1 MSEHVVVIGAVAL
14 GPKAACRYKRIR
26 QDARVTLIDRDEIF
40 SYGGCGIPYFVS
52 GDVSEANQLR
62 TTAFHMV
69 RDEPFFQDIKGVEVL
84 SSTEATKID
93 RENKQVH
100 ITNLKT
106 GEDSVL
112 DYDQLVIGTGA
123 TPRKLGLPGEELDN
137 VFYVGNMHDA
147 EKIKKGITKG
157 EYGKAVVVGAGFIG
171 LEMAE
176 AFSDMWGIETTVVEI
191 FDQILPRMCSPVLAK
206 MGQNHMEEQGVAFK
220 LGQTVSRIEG
230 DKVVK
235 KVITSD
241 GEIEADIVI
250 ISAGVIPNDGLA
262 RDCGLECSERG
273 GIIVDETMR
282 TSDPLIFSG
291 GDCAII
297 KNAVDGSPLF
307 LPMGSMANRQGRV
320 IGGNLAG
327 RKETFPAASG
337 SWCVKIFERAMS
349 GTGMSLGAAQQA
361 GFDAISVT
369 LIMADRAHFY
379 PEKDMMTLEMVADK
393 TTRRVL
399 GIQGISAG
407 GDALVGRI
415 NSVAGIMKFEPKIED
430 ISNLELAYSP
440 PFASAMDVLN
450 ALANMAD
457 NAVHGMNHG
466 HGPDTFAEYWTNRES
481 GEYCFL
487 DVREHADAEPF
498 LEKYPEHW
506 HNIPQG
512 EIPKRYEELPKDKKL
527 VLVCNTGGRSYEA
540 QIMLDAL
547 GFEEVHN
554 TQGGMAVIKAYG
566 VDI

>member
-14 GPKAACRYKRIR
+14 GPKAACRFKRIR
-26 QDARVTLIDRDEIF
+26 QDAKVTLIDRDEIF
-40 SYGGCGIPYFVS
+40 SYGGCGIPYYVS
-52 GDVSEANQLR
+52 GDVSEAHQLR

-69 RDEPFFQDIKGVEVL
+69 RDEPFFQDIKSVDVL

-93 RENKQVH
+93 RQKKQVH
-100 ITNLKT
+100 IKNLKS
-106 GEDSVL
+106 GEESVL
-112 DYDQLVIGTGA
+112 NYDQLVIGTGA
-123 TPRKLGLPGEELDN
+123 TPRKLGLPGEDLEN

-147 EKIKKGITKG
+147 EKIKKGITTG
-157 EYGKAVVVGAGFIG
+157 QYGKAVVVGAGFIG

-206 MGQNHMEEQGVAFK
+206 MGQNHMEEQGVTFK
-220 LGQTVSRIEG
+220 LGQTVSKIDG
-230 DKVVK
+230 DEVVEKVV
-235 KVITSD
+235 TSD

-262 RDCGLECSERG
+262 RECGLDCSERG
-273 GIIVDETMR
+273 GILVDEGMR

-297 KNAVDGSPLF
+297 KNAVDESPLF

-327 RKETFPAASG
+327 RKEVFPPAAG

-349 GTGMSLGAAQQA
+349 GTGMSLGAAKQA
-361 GFDAISVT
+361 GFDAVSVM

-379 PEKDMMTLEMVADK
+379 PERDMMTLEMVVDK

-415 NSVAGIMKFEPKIED
+415 NAVAALMKFQPKIED

-450 ALANMAD
+450 AIANMAD
-457 NAVHGMNHG
+457 NALSGMNHG
-466 HGPDTFAEYWTNRES
+466 HGPDIFAEYWSERES

-487 DVREHADAEPF
+487 DVREKADAEPF

-512 EIPKRYEELPKDKKL
+512 EIPKRFEELPKDKKL

-547 GFEEVHN
+547 GFKEVHN
-554 TQGGMAVIKAYG
+554 TQGGMAVIKAFG

>member
-1 MSEHVVVIGAVAL
+1 
-14 GPKAACRYKRIR
+14 
-26 QDARVTLIDRDEIF
+26 LIDRDEIF

-106 GEDSVL
+106 GEQSVL

-123 TPRKLGLPGEELDN
+123 TPRKLGLPGEDLDN

-206 MGQNHMEEQGVAFK
+206 MGQNHMEEQGVTFK

-230 DKVVK
+230 DEVVE

-273 GIIVDETMR
+273 GIMVDETMC
-282 TSDPLIFSG
+282 TNDPLIYAG

-327 RKETFPAASG
+327 RKETFPAAAG

-361 GFDAISVT
+361 GFDAISVM

-379 PEKDMMTLEMVADK
+379 PERDMMTLEMVVDK

-399 GIQGISAG
+399 GIQGISVG

-415 NSVAGIMKFEPKIED
+415 NSVAALMKFEPKIED

-466 HGPDTFAEYWTNRES
+466 HGPDAFAEYWANRES

-487 DVREHADAEPF
+487 DVREHADAESF

-512 EIPKRYEELPKDKKL
+512 EIPRRYEELPKDKKL

-547 GFEEVHN
+547 GFDEVHN

>member
-14 GPKAACRYKRIR
+14 GPKAACRFKRIR
-26 QDARVTLIDRDEIF
+26 QDAKVTLIDRDEIF
-40 SYGGCGIPYFVS
+40 SYGGCGIPYYVS
-52 GDVSEANQLR
+52 GDVSEAHQLR

-69 RDEPFFQDIKGVEVL
+69 RDEPFFQDIKGVDVL

-93 RENKQVH
+93 RQKKQVH
-100 ITNLKT
+100 IKNLKS
-106 GEDSVL
+106 GEESVL
-112 DYDQLVIGTGA
+112 NYDQLVIGTGA
-123 TPRKLGLPGEELDN
+123 TPRKLGLPGEDLEN

-147 EKIKKGITKG
+147 EKIKKGITTG
-157 EYGKAVVVGAGFIG
+157 QYGKAVVVGAGFIG

-206 MGQNHMEEQGVAFK
+206 MGQNHMEEQGVTFK
-220 LGQTVSRIEG
+220 LGQTVSKIDG
-230 DKVVK
+230 DEVVEKVV
-235 KVITSD
+235 TSD

-262 RDCGLECSERG
+262 RECGLDCSERG
-273 GIIVDETMR
+273 GILVDEGMR

-297 KNAVDGSPLF
+297 KNAVDESPLF

-327 RKETFPAASG
+327 RNEVFPPAAG

-349 GTGMSLGAAQQA
+349 GTGMSLGAAKQA
-361 GFDAISVT
+361 GFDAVSVM

-379 PEKDMMTLEMVADK
+379 PERDMMTLEMVVDK

-415 NSVAGIMKFEPKIED
+415 NAVAALMKFQPKIED

-450 ALANMAD
+450 AIANMAD
-457 NAVHGMNHG
+457 NALSGMNHG
-466 HGPDTFAEYWTNRES
+466 HGPDIFAEYWSERES

-487 DVREHADAEPF
+487 DVREKADAEPF

-512 EIPKRYEELPKDKKL
+512 EIPKRFEELPKDKKL

-547 GFEEVHN
+547 GFKEVHN
-554 TQGGMAVIKAYG
+554 TQGGMAVIKAFG

>member
-14 GPKAACRYKRIR
+14 GPKAACRFKRLR
-26 QDARVTLIDRDEIF
+26 QDAKVTVLDRDEIF

-52 GDVSEANQLR
+52 GDVSDANQLR

-69 RDEPFFQDIKGVEVL
+69 RDEPFFQDIKGVEVV
-84 SSTEATKID
+84 SSTEVTKID
-93 RENKQVH
+93 RENRQVL
-100 ITNLKT
+100 TRNVKT
-106 GEDSVL
+106 GEEGKL

-123 TPRKLGLPGEELDN
+123 TPRKLNLSGEELEN

-147 EKIKKGITKG
+147 EKIKEGITKG
-157 EYGKAVVVGAGFIG
+157 QYNKAVVVGAGFIG

-176 AFSDMWGIETTVVEI
+176 AFADMWGIETTVVEI

-206 MGQNHMEEQGVAFK
+206 MGQKHMEDEGVSFK
-220 LGQTVSRIEG
+220 LGQTVSKIEG
-230 DKVVK
+230 DGRVERVV
-235 KVITSD
+235 TSD
-241 GEIEADIVI
+241 GPIDADIVI
-250 ISAGVIPNDGLA
+250 ISAGVIPNDKLA

-282 TSDPLIFSG
+282 TSDSLIFSG

-297 KNAVDGSPLF
+297 KNAIDDSQMF

-327 RKETFPAASG
+327 RNEIFPAAAG

-349 GTGMSLGAAQQA
+349 GTGVSLGAARQS
-361 GFDAISVT
+361 GFDAISVM

-379 PEKDMMTLEMVADK
+379 PEKDMMVLEMVVDR

-399 GIQGISAG
+399 GLQGISAG
-407 GDALVGRI
+407 GDALVGRV
-415 NSVAGIMKFEPKIED
+415 NAVAAIMKFQPKIED
-430 ISNLELAYSP
+430 ISNLEVAYSP
-440 PFASAMDVLN
+440 PFASAMDILN
-450 ALANMAD
+450 AVANMAD
-457 NAVHGMNHG
+457 NALAGMNKG
-466 HGPDTFAEYWTNRES
+466 HGPDIFAQYWEDRES
-481 GEYCFL
+481 GDFCFL
-487 DVREHADAEPF
+487 DVRENADAEPF
-498 LEKYPEHW
+498 LDKYPEHW
-506 HNIPQG
+506 YNIPQG
-512 EIPKRYEELPKDKKL
+512 EIAKRHEELPKDKKL

-554 TQGGMAVIKAYG
+554 THGGMAVIKAYG

>member
-69 RDEPFFQDIKGVEVL
+69 RDEPFFNDIKGVEVL

-106 GEDSVL
+106 GEKSVL

-123 TPRKLGLPGEELDN
+123 TPRKLGLPGEDLEN

-147 EKIKKGITKG
+147 EKIKEGITKG
-157 EYGKAVVVGAGFIG
+157 QYGKAVVVGAGFIG

-206 MGQNHMEEQGVAFK
+206 MGQRHMEEEGVSFK

-230 DKVVK
+230 DGKVER
-235 KVITSD
+235 VITSD
-241 GEIEADIVI
+241 GEVEADIVI
-250 ISAGVIPNDGLA
+250 ISAGVIPNDKLA
-262 RDCGLECSERG
+262 RECGLECSERG
-273 GIIVDETMR
+273 GIMVDETMR

-307 LPMGSMANRQGRV
+307 LPMGSMANRQGRI

-327 RKETFPAASG
+327 RKEIFPAAAG

-349 GTGMSLGAAQQA
+349 GTGMSLGAAKQA
-361 GFDAISVT
+361 GFDAISVM

-379 PEKDMMTLEMVADK
+379 PEKDMMTLEMVVDQ

-415 NSVAGIMKFEPKIED
+415 NAVAAIMKYQPKIED
-430 ISNLELAYSP
+430 VSNLEVAYSP

-450 ALANMAD
+450 AIANMAD
-457 NAVHGMNHG
+457 NAINGMNHG
-466 HGPDTFAEYWTNRES
+466 HGPDIFAQYWDAREG

-487 DVREHADAEPF
+487 DVREKADAEPF

-512 EIPKRYEELPKDKKL
+512 EIPRRYEELPKDKKL

>member
-69 RDEPFFQDIKGVEVL
+69 RDEPFFNDIKGVEVL

-106 GEDSVL
+106 GEKSVL

-123 TPRKLGLPGEELDN
+123 TPRKLGLPGEELEN

-147 EKIKKGITKG
+147 EKIKEGITKG
-157 EYGKAVVVGAGFIG
+157 QYGKAVVVGAGFIG

-206 MGQNHMEEQGVAFK
+206 MGQKHMEEEGVAFK

-230 DKVVK
+230 DGKVER
-235 KVITSD
+235 VITSD
-241 GEIEADIVI
+241 GEVEADIVI
-250 ISAGVIPNDGLA
+250 ISAGVIPNDSLA
-262 RDCGLECSERG
+262 RECGLECSERG

-282 TSDPLIFSG
+282 TTDPLIFSG

-327 RKETFPAASG
+327 RKETFPAAAG

-349 GTGMSLGAAQQA
+349 GTGMSLGAAKQA
-361 GFDAISVT
+361 GFDAISVM

-379 PEKDMMTLEMVADK
+379 PEKDMMTLEMVVDK
-393 TTRRVL
+393 ATRRVL

-415 NSVAGIMKFEPKIED
+415 NAVAAIMKYQPTIED
-430 ISNLELAYSP
+430 VSNLEVAYSP

-450 ALANMAD
+450 AIANMAD
-457 NAVHGMNHG
+457 NAINGMNHG
-466 HGPDTFAEYWTNRES
+466 HGPDMFAQYWENRES

-487 DVREHADAEPF
+487 DVREKADAEPF

>member
-14 GPKAACRYKRIR
+14 GPKAACRFKRIR
-26 QDARVTLIDRDEIF
+26 QDAKVTLIDRDEIF
-40 SYGGCGIPYFVS
+40 SYGGCGIPYYVS
-52 GDVSEANQLR
+52 GDVSEAQQLR

-69 RDEPFFQDIKGVEVL
+69 RDEPFFQDIKGVDVL
-84 SSTEATKID
+84 SATEATKID

-100 ITNLKT
+100 IKNLKT
-106 GEDSVL
+106 GEESVL
-112 DYDQLVIGTGA
+112 NYDQLVLGTGA
-123 TPRKLGLPGEELDN
+123 TPRKLGLPGEDLEN

-147 EKIKKGITKG
+147 EKIKKGITTG
-157 EYGKAVVVGAGFIG
+157 QYSKAVVVGAGFIG

-191 FDQILPRMCSPVLAK
+191 FDQIMPRMCSPVLAK
-206 MGQNHMEEQGVAFK
+206 MGQNHMEEQGVTFK
-220 LGQTVSRIEG
+220 LGQTVARIEG
-230 DKVVK
+230 DKVAK
-235 KVITSD
+235 KVVTSD

-250 ISAGVIPNDGLA
+250 ISAGVIPNDSLA
-262 RDCGLECSERG
+262 RECGIECSERG
-273 GIIVDETMR
+273 GVLVDESMR
-282 TSDPLIFSG
+282 TSDPLIFAG

-297 KNAVDGSPLF
+297 KNAVDGSPMF

-327 RKETFPAASG
+327 RKEVFPPAAG

-349 GTGMSLGAAQQA
+349 GTGMSLGAAKQA
-361 GFDAISVT
+361 GFDAISVM

-379 PEKDMMTLEMVADK
+379 PEKDMMTLEMVVDK
-393 TTRRVL
+393 ATRRVL

-415 NSVAGIMKFEPKIED
+415 NAVAALMKFQPKIED
-430 ISNLELAYSP
+430 ISNIELAYSP
-440 PFASAMDVLN
+440 PYASAMDVLN
-450 ALANMAD
+450 AIANMAD
-457 NAVHGMNHG
+457 NALAGLNHG
-466 HGPDTFAEYWTNRES
+466 HGPDIFAEYWSQRDS
-481 GEYCFL
+481 GEFCFL
-487 DVREHADAEPF
+487 DVREKADAEPF

-512 EIPKRYEELPKDKKL
+512 EIPKRFGELPKDKKL

-554 TQGGMAVIKAYG
+554 TQGGMAVIKAFG

>member
-69 RDEPFFQDIKGVEVL
+69 RDEPFFNDIKGVEVL

-106 GEDSVL
+106 GEKSVL

-123 TPRKLGLPGEELDN
+123 TPRKLGLPGEELEN

-147 EKIKKGITKG
+147 EKIKEGITKG
-157 EYGKAVVVGAGFIG
+157 QYGKAVVVGAGFIG

-206 MGQNHMEEQGVAFK
+206 MGQKHMEEEGVSFK

-230 DKVVK
+230 DGKVER
-235 KVITSD
+235 VITSD
-241 GEIEADIVI
+241 GEVEADIVI
-250 ISAGVIPNDGLA
+250 ISAGVIPNDKLA
-262 RDCGLECSERG
+262 RECGLECSERG
-273 GIIVDETMR
+273 GIMVDETMR
-282 TSDPLIFSG
+282 TTDPLIFSG

-327 RKETFPAASG
+327 RKETFPAAAG

-349 GTGMSLGAAQQA
+349 GTGMSLGAAKQA
-361 GFDAISVT
+361 GFDAISVM

-379 PEKDMMTLEMVADK
+379 PEKDMMTLEMVVDK
-393 TTRRVL
+393 ATRRVL

-415 NSVAGIMKFEPKIED
+415 NAVAAIMKYQPTIED
-430 ISNLELAYSP
+430 VSNLEVAYSP

-450 ALANMAD
+450 AIANMAD
-457 NAVHGMNHG
+457 NAINGMNHG
-466 HGPDTFAEYWTNRES
+466 HGPDIFAEYWDNRES

-487 DVREHADAEPF
+487 DVREKADAEPF

>member
-14 GPKAACRYKRIR
+14 GPKAACRFKRIR
-26 QDARVTLIDRDEIF
+26 QDAKVTLIDRDEIF
-40 SYGGCGIPYFVS
+40 SYGGCGIPYYVS
-52 GDVSEANQLR
+52 GDVSEAQQLR

-69 RDEPFFQDIKGVEVL
+69 RDEPFFQDIKGVDVL
-84 SSTEATKID
+84 SATEATKID

-100 ITNLKT
+100 IKNLKT
-106 GEDSVL
+106 GEESVL
-112 DYDQLVIGTGA
+112 NYDQLVLGTGA
-123 TPRKLGLPGEELDN
+123 TPRKLGLPGEDLEN

-147 EKIKKGITKG
+147 EKIKKGITTG
-157 EYGKAVVVGAGFIG
+157 QYSKAVVVGAGFIG

-191 FDQILPRMCSPVLAK
+191 FDQIMPRMCSPVLAK
-206 MGQNHMEEQGVAFK
+206 MGQNHMEEQGVTFK

-230 DKVVK
+230 DKVAK
-235 KVITSD
+235 KVVTSD

-250 ISAGVIPNDGLA
+250 ISAGVIPNDSLA
-262 RDCGLECSERG
+262 RECGIECSERG
-273 GIIVDETMR
+273 GVLVDESMR
-282 TSDPLIFSG
+282 TSDPLIFAG

-297 KNAVDGSPLF
+297 KNAVDGSPMF

-327 RKETFPAASG
+327 RKEVFPPAAG

-349 GTGMSLGAAQQA
+349 GTGMSLGAAKQA
-361 GFDAISVT
+361 GFDAISVM

-379 PEKDMMTLEMVADK
+379 PEKDMMTLEMVVDK
-393 TTRRVL
+393 ATRRVL

-415 NSVAGIMKFEPKIED
+415 NAVAALMKFQPKIED
-430 ISNLELAYSP
+430 ISNIELAYSP
-440 PFASAMDVLN
+440 PYASAMDVLN
-450 ALANMAD
+450 AIANMAD
-457 NAVHGMNHG
+457 NALAGLNHG
-466 HGPDTFAEYWTNRES
+466 HGPDIFAEYWSQRDS
-481 GEYCFL
+481 GEFCFL
-487 DVREHADAEPF
+487 DVREKADAEPF

-512 EIPKRYEELPKDKKL
+512 EIPKRFGELPKDKKL

-554 TQGGMAVIKAYG
+554 TQGGMAVIKAFG

>member
-235 KVITSD
+235 KVITSG

-273 GIIVDETMR
+273 GIMVDETMR

>member
-106 GEDSVL
+106 GEQSVL

-123 TPRKLGLPGEELDN
+123 TPRKLGLPGEDLDN

-206 MGQNHMEEQGVAFK
+206 MGQNHMEEQGVTFK

-230 DKVVK
+230 DEVVE

-273 GIIVDETMR
+273 GIMVDETMC
-282 TSDPLIFSG
+282 TNDPLIYAG

-327 RKETFPAASG
+327 RKETFPAAAG

-361 GFDAISVT
+361 GFDAISVM

-379 PEKDMMTLEMVADK
+379 PERDMMTLEMVVDK

-399 GIQGISAG
+399 GIQGISVG

-415 NSVAGIMKFEPKIED
+415 NSVAALMKFEPKIED

-466 HGPDTFAEYWTNRES
+466 HGPDAFAEYWANRES

-487 DVREHADAEPF
+487 DVREHADAESF

-512 EIPKRYEELPKDKKL
+512 EIPRRYEELPKDKKL

-547 GFEEVHN
+547 GFDEVHN

>member
-14 GPKAACRYKRIR
+14 GPKAACRFKRIR

-69 RDEPFFQDIKGVEVL
+69 RDEPFFNDIKGVEVL

-93 RENKQVH
+93 RENKQVQ
-100 ITNLKT
+100 IKNLKT
-106 GEDSVL
+106 GEESVL
-112 DYDQLVIGTGA
+112 DYDKLVIGTGA
-123 TPRKLGLPGEELDN
+123 TPRKLGLPGEDLDN

-147 EKIKKGITKG
+147 EKIKEGITKG
-157 EYGKAVVVGAGFIG
+157 QYGKAVVVGAGFIG

-206 MGQNHMEEQGVAFK
+206 MGQKHMEDEGVSFK
-220 LGQTVSRIEG
+220 LGQTVSKIEG
-230 DKVVK
+230 DGKVER
-235 KVITSD
+235 VITSD
-241 GEIEADIVI
+241 GEVEADIVI
-250 ISAGVIPNDGLA
+250 ISAGVIPNDQLA
-262 RDCGLECSERG
+262 RECGLECSERG
-273 GIIVDETMR
+273 GIMVDEGMR

-327 RKETFPAASG
+327 RKETFPAAAG

-349 GTGMSLGAAQQA
+349 GTGMSLGGAKQA

-379 PEKDMMTLEMVADK
+379 PEKDMMTLEMVVDK
-393 TTRRVL
+393 ATRRVL

-407 GDALVGRI
+407 GDALVGRV
-415 NSVAGIMKFEPKIED
+415 NAVAAIMKYEPKIED
-430 ISNLELAYSP
+430 VSNLEVAYSP

-450 ALANMAD
+450 AIANMAD
-457 NAVHGMNHG
+457 NALYGMNHG
-466 HGPDTFAEYWTNRES
+466 HGPDTFAQYWDDRES

-487 DVREHADAEPF
+487 DVREKADAEPF

-512 EIPKRYEELPKDKKL
+512 EIPRRYEELPKDKKL

-554 TQGGMAVIKAYG
+554 THGGMAVIKAYG

>member
-14 GPKAACRYKRIR
+14 GPKAACRFKRIR

-40 SYGGCGIPYFVS
+40 SYGGCGIPYYVS

-69 RDEPFFQDIKGVEVL
+69 RDEPFFNDIKGVEVL

-93 RENKQVH
+93 RENKQVQ
-100 ITNLKT
+100 IKNLKT
-106 GEDSVL
+106 GEESVL
-112 DYDQLVIGTGA
+112 DYDKLVIGTGA
-123 TPRKLGLPGEELDN
+123 TPRKLGLPGEDLDN

-147 EKIKKGITKG
+147 EKIKEGITKG
-157 EYGKAVVVGAGFIG
+157 QYGKAVVVGAGFIG

-206 MGQNHMEEQGVAFK
+206 MGQKHMEDEGVSFK
-220 LGQTVSRIEG
+220 LGQTVSKIEG
-230 DKVVK
+230 DGKVER
-235 KVITSD
+235 VITSD
-241 GEIEADIVI
+241 GEVEADIVI
-250 ISAGVIPNDGLA
+250 ISAGVIPNDQLA
-262 RDCGLECSERG
+262 RECGLECSERG
-273 GIIVDETMR
+273 GIMVDEGMR

-297 KNAVDGSPLF
+297 KNAVDDSPLF

-327 RKETFPAASG
+327 RKETFPAAAG

-361 GFDAISVT
+361 GFDAISVM

-379 PEKDMMTLEMVADK
+379 PEKDMMTLEMVVDK
-393 TTRRVL
+393 ATRRVL

-415 NSVAGIMKFEPKIED
+415 NSVAAIMKFQPKIED
-430 ISNLELAYSP
+430 VSNLEVAYSP

-450 ALANMAD
+450 AIANMAD
-457 NAVHGMNHG
+457 NAVAGMNHG
-466 HGPDTFAEYWTNRES
+466 HGPDTFAQYWADRES

-487 DVREHADAEPF
+487 DVREKADAEPF

-512 EIPKRYEELPKDKKL
+512 EIPRRYEELPKDKKL